1 MARNK
6 KRQGKAVVC
15 KVLLLLLYITI
26 FSFSAQDGETSGDI
40 SMAVSKKGI
49 WLFDFL
55 TGGRLAAERLAELV
69 TAFEHP
75 LRKMAHFAEYALMGV
90 LVFRILY
97 CHLEKGMK
105 RYWLA
110 VLWVFVSAA
119 ADEIHQYFVPDRWA
133 SISDVLLDTCGGAA
147 GAFLCMAVLYLSDK
161 QKQKQN
167 HRSHTL

>member
-1 MARNK
+1 MENK
-6 KRQGKAVVC
+6 KKHGKAVVC
-15 KVLLLLLYITI
+15 KVLLLLLYAII
-26 FSFSAQDGETSGDI
+26 FLFSAQDGDTSGGI
-40 SMAVSKKGI
+40 SMSVSKKGI

-75 LRKMAHFAEYALMGV
+75 LRKAAHFAEYALMGI

-97 CHLEKGMK
+97 CHMEKGMK

-119 ADEIHQYFVPDRWA
+119 ADEIHQYFVPGRWA
-133 SISDVLLDTCGGAA
+133 SVSDVLLDTCGGAA
-147 GAFLCMAVLYLSDK
+147 GAFLCMTALYLSDRHK
-161 QKQKQN
+161 
-167 HRSHTL
+167 S